1 MSQRQMARLRPSP
14 SAETERAVVDEEVLN
29 CVLTALEDQ
38 DCRDILEVT
47 VDETLTAN
55 ELSEACSLPLSTT
68 YRKVEKLT
76 DAGLLDE
83 QVRLST
89 SGKHKSEYTHDVTDI
104 SLSVD
109 SDDGVSLIVSL
120 CEDADP
126 ATSAF
131 AGAD

>member
-1 MSQRQMARLRPSP
+1 MAPSYPSP
-14 SAETERAVVDEEVLN
+14 SAETERMIVDEETLN
-29 CVLTALEDQ
+29 CVLTALEDE

-47 VDETLTAN
+47 VDATLTAN

-76 DAGLLDE
+76 DADLLDE
-83 QVRLST
+83 KVRLST
-89 SGKHKSEYTHDVTDI
+89 SGKHKSEYTHNVADI

-109 SDDGVSLIVSL
+109 GEDGVSLLISL

-126 ATSAF
+126 ATSIL

>member
-1 MSQRQMARLRPSP
+1 MAPLRPSP
-14 SAETERAVVDEEVLN
+14 HTQAERAVVDEEVLN

-109 SDDGVSLIVSL
+109 SDDGVSLTVSL

-126 ATSAF
+126 ATSVF